1 MIRVGSGFDAHR
13 FSDRR
18 KLMIGGVEIP
28 NAKGLRGHSDADVLL
43 HALADALLGAAGLDD
58 IGTHFSDSDKK
69 WKDASSAMF
78 IREIRTMLTK
88 KRWKIVNADLTII
101 SEAPKIS
108 PHRAKIKKSVAE
120 LLGIPGSAIN
130 VKATST
136 DQMGATGRGEGIA
149 AHAIVLI
156 ERKR

>member
-13 FSDRR
+13 FSDGR
-18 KLMIGGVEIP
+18 KLMIGGIEIP

-58 IGTHFSDSDKK
+58 IGTHFPDSHKK

-78 IREIRTMLTK
+78 ICEIRKMLTK
-88 KRWKIVNADLTII
+88 QRWEIVNADLTII

-108 PHRAKIKKSVAE
+108 PHRAKIKKSVAA
-120 LLGIPGSAIN
+120 LLGIPSDAIN

-136 DQMGATGRGEGIA
+136 DQMGAMGRGEGIA
-149 AHAIVLI
+149 AHAVVLI

>member
-13 FSDRR
+13 FSDGR

-28 NAKGLRGHSDADVLL
+28 HAKGLRGHSDADVLL

-58 IGTHFSDSDKK
+58 IGTHFPDSDKK
-69 WKDASSAMF
+69 WKDASSALF
-78 IREIRTMLTK
+78 IGGIRKMLK
-88 KRWKIVNADLTII
+88 KKKWKIVNADLTII
-101 SEAPKIS
+101 SEAPKIG

-120 LLGIPGSAIN
+120 LLGISAEAIN
-130 VKATST
+130 IKATST
-136 DQMGATGRGEGIA
+136 DQMGAIGRGEGIA